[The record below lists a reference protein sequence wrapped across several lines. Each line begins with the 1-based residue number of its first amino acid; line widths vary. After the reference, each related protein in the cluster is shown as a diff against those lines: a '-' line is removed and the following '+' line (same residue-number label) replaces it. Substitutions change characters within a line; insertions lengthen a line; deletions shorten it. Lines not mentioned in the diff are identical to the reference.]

1 MNKRKLAS
9 YRKLLANRK
18 SDLLKQVIT
27 QDDDIDELRED
38 QPADPLDM
46 AGNTSSLELMI
57 AVGNNERV
65 ELSEI
70 DRALEKIEGGDYG
83 KCEDCEED
91 IAPARLE
98 AIPTARLCV
107 GCKEKQE
114 MNPRDTIGP
123 DRPRRRAILT
133 DDLSMNSDEQ

>member
-70 DRALEKIEGGDYG
+70 DRALEKIEQAYL
-83 KCEDCEED
+83 
-91 IAPARLE
+91 R
-98 AIPTARLCV
+98 
-107 GCKEKQE
+107 
-114 MNPRDTIGP
+114 
-123 DRPRRRAILT
+123 
-133 DDLSMNSDEQ
+133 